1 MEQFR
6 LWGTLFNVL
15 TVVCGSLVGLLIK
28 RYLLNGKG
36 RREWVQ
42 SLSDGIFK
50 GLGLCVLG
58 IGVSGAIKA
67 AVNDQIRD
75 ALEGSYVTSPDAPLQ
90 LVKTLGSEQ
99 TFVIIFSM
107 VIGVIIGYLLRLDH
121 GLNRLGEKVE
131 AISQAKEGQVAQ
143 GFVSASLLF
152 CVGSMTIVG
161 SLQSGLLGDHSM
173 LYTKSI
179 LDLVSSII
187 LSSTMGIGVLFS
199 SVFVLV
205 FQGSITLLAQ
215 WIAPY
220 LTTEVITCMSGVGSL
235 LIIGL
240 ALNILLDAKLKI
252 TNYLPAVL
260 LPILLVPVSDWVSA
274 LFA

>member
-6 LWGTLFNVL
+6 LWGTLFNVF
-15 TVVCGSLVGLLIK
+15 TVICGSLIGLLIK
-28 RYLLNGKG
+28 RFLLNGKG

-58 IGVSGAIKA
+58 IGIAGAIQA
-67 AVNDQIRD
+67 AVNDQILE
-75 ALEGSYVTSPDAPLQ
+75 ALEGSFVGSPDTPLQ
-90 LVKTLGSEQ
+90 LVQTLGGEQ

-107 VIGVIIGYLLRLDH
+107 VFGAILGYLLHLDR

-131 AISQAKEGQVAQ
+131 AFSQIGQGQVAQ

-161 SLQSGLLGDHSM
+161 SLQSGLMGDHSM

-179 LDLVSSII
+179 LDLVSSIV
-187 LSSTMGIGVLFS
+187 LASTMGIGVLFS

-215 WIAPY
+215 WISPY
-220 LTTEVITCMSGVGSL
+220 LTTEVITCMSGIGAL

-260 LPILLVPVSDWVSA
+260 LPILLVPISDWISDLLA
-274 LFA
+274 

>member
-1 MEQFR
+1 M
-6 LWGTLFNVL
+6 WGTLFNVL

>member
-15 TVVCGSLVGLLIK
+15 TVVCGSLIGLLIK
-28 RYLLNGKG
+28 RFLLNGK
-36 RREWVQ
+36 RQREWVQ

-58 IGVSGAIKA
+58 IGIAGAIRA
-67 AVNDQIRD
+67 AVNDQILE
-75 ALEGSYVTSPDAPLQ
+75 ALGGSYVGTPDTPLQ
-90 LVKTLGSEQ
+90 LVRTLGGEQ

-107 VIGVIIGYLLRLDH
+107 VFGAILGYLLRLDR

-131 AISQAKEGQVAQ
+131 ALSQIGQGQVAQ

-161 SLQSGLLGDHSM
+161 SLQSGLMGDHSM

-179 LDLVSSII
+179 LDLVSSIV
-187 LSSTMGIGVLFS
+187 LASTMGIGVLFS

-215 WIAPY
+215 WISPY
-220 LTTEVITCMSGVGSL
+220 LTTEVITCMSGIGAL

-260 LPILLVPVSDWVSA
+260 LPILLVPISDWVA
-274 LFA
+274 GLLA